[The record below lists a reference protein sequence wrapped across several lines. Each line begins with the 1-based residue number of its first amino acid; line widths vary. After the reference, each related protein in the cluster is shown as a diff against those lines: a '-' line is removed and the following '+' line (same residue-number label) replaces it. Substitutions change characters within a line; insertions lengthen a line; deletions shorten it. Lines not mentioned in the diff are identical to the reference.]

1 MTLQFDDDKINQ
13 KISDVKG
20 REEDAAVAAKAAD
33 EGLPFITLYPN
44 TVETDAL
51 RLIPEEKAREA
62 KILLFKLA
70 DKTLLFAVTDP
81 KMTAATEIIRGLR
94 EAGYDLVAHVI
105 SEKNFEQCIIL
116 YKDLSFAKTSSS
128 GSVGIT
134 AESLAKYVSKIKTVG
149 DVKKTL
155 EEISALKD
163 VRLSE
168 TLEIILAGAIATM
181 ASDVRIEP
189 EEHNSRLRFRL
200 DGLLYDVFV
209 VDTKV
214 FSLLLSRIKLLSSL
228 KLNTKG
234 AGQDGRFSI
243 VAGEEEIE
251 VRTSVVPGSFGESIV
266 LRILNPKSIAVSLET
281 LGMNKKIL
289 PIIQNLIS
297 KPQGMILTTGPTG
310 SGKTTTLYTF
320 LRTVYQPEVKIVTIE
335 DPVEYKLPGIVQT
348 QADPNKGY
356 TFLEGLRSALRQDP
370 DIIMIGEIR
379 DNETARV
386 AIDAALTGHLVFSTL
401 HTNNAAGAFTRLIDL
416 GVNPK
421 VLTSAVMAA
430 MAQRLVRKL
439 CESCK
444 KEVPMQGEVK
454 TKIEK
459 IIDGM
464 KKKIEVEYNEKM
476 WVPVGCRECNGIGY
490 KGRIGVYEAIL
501 SNAEIENVVRQS
513 PSEREI
519 KKAAETQNILT
530 MREDGVLKILNG
542 TTSVQELERVVDL
555 NDYGFE
561 T

>member
-94 EAGYDLVAHVI
+94 EAGYYLVAHVI

-181 ASDVRIEP
+181 ASDVHIEP

-200 DGLLYDVFV
+200 DGMLYDVFV
-209 VDTKV
+209 VD
-214 FSLLLSRIKLLSSL
+214 I
-228 KLNTKG
+228 KG

-251 VRTSVVPGSFGESIV
+251 VRTSLVPGSFGESIV

-297 KPQGMILTTGPTG
+297 KPQGMILTTGPT
-310 SGKTTTLYTF
+310 
-320 LRTVYQPEVKIVTIE
+320 
-335 DPVEYKLPGIVQT
+335 
-348 QADPNKGY
+348 
-356 TFLEGLRSALRQDP
+356 
-370 DIIMIGEIR
+370 
-379 DNETARV
+379 
-386 AIDAALTGHLVFSTL
+386 
-401 HTNNAAGAFTRLIDL
+401 
-416 GVNPK
+416 
-421 VLTSAVMAA
+421 
-430 MAQRLVRKL
+430 
-439 CESCK
+439 
-444 KEVPMQGEVK
+444 
-454 TKIEK
+454 
-459 IIDGM
+459 
-464 KKKIEVEYNEKM
+464 
-476 WVPVGCRECNGIGY
+476 
-490 KGRIGVYEAIL
+490 
-501 SNAEIENVVRQS
+501 
-513 PSEREI
+513 
-519 KKAAETQNILT
+519 
-530 MREDGVLKILNG
+530 
-542 TTSVQELERVVDL
+542 
-555 NDYGFE
+555 
-561 T
+561 